1 MFNFLNLFSNGA
13 SIFATGTSLVNTYAQ
28 LKANGEKKSQA
39 LYEQSY
45 YKRQLEEEQKFNQ
58 SQIFERTAEYGAIS
72 SYQVDIL
79 RQEQMHNRQ
88 QLGYNILQ
96 SGIGITH
103 PPTQQDCSYVTP
115 LTWTR

>member
-45 YKRQLEEEQKFNQ
+45 YKRQLEEEQ
-58 SQIFERTAEYGAIS
+58 
-72 SYQVDIL
+72 
-79 RQEQMHNRQ
+79 MHNRQ